1 MMTRIYRDLIVW
13 QRAMDFVERVY
24 ALTSTFPKEEIYGM
38 TSQMRRAAVSIPSNI
53 AEGAARGTT
62 KELLHFLRIADGSL
76 SELDTQIELAKRL
89 GYLSKTEDLIE
100 MISQL
105 SRSLA
110 ALKSSLNRRAARSAE

>member
-1 MMTRIYRDLIVW
+1 MNRNHRELRVW
-13 QRAMDFVERVY
+13 QFAMDFVERVY

-110 ALKSSLNRRAARSAE
+110 ALKSSLNRRAARIAE

>member
-1 MMTRIYRDLIVW
+1 MNRNHRELRVW
-13 QRAMDFVERVY
+13 QFAMDFVERVY

-110 ALKSSLNRRAARSAE
+110 ALKSSLNRRAAHSAE